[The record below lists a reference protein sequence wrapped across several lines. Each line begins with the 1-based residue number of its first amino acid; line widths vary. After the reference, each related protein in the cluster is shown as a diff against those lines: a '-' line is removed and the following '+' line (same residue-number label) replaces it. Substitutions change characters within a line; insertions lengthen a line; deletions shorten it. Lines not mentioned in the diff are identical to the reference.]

1 MSPEKMIRL
10 NKFLAKAGVGS
21 RRKCDDYI
29 TDGKVSVN
37 GQVVQKLGVKIDEL
51 NDKIS
56 FEGIEVKIEGDL
68 LYIVLNKPKGIITSA
83 SDEYDRN
90 TVLDLIPIEERLFPV
105 GRLDQ
110 DTTGLLLLT
119 NDGELTNQL
128 IHPKF
133 KIPKTYHVLL
143 DKLIHPK
150 DIYYFERGILLED
163 KKTAPC
169 KLSEIR
175 IIDNCSFLEVILYE
189 GRKRQI
195 RRMFNELGYE
205 VVELDRIAFGPLTLA
220 GIKRGE
226 WRYLNK
232 NEVTR
237 LKSHDEN

>member
-1 MSPEKMIRL
+1 MSPKKMIRL
-10 NKFLAKAGVGS
+10 NKFLATAGIGS

-51 NDKIS
+51 KDKIL
-56 FEGIEVKIEGDL
+56 FEGSEVKIERQL
-68 LYIVLNKPKGIITSA
+68 LYILLNKPKGIITTA

-90 TVLDLIPIEERLFPV
+90 TVVDLIPLEERLFPV

-143 DKLIHPK
+143 DKIIHPK
-150 DIYYFERGILLED
+150 DIYHFGRGILLED

-169 KLSEIR
+169 KISEIR
-175 IIDNCSFLEVILYE
+175 IIDNCSFLEVILFE

-195 RRMFNELGYE
+195 RRMFDELGYI
-205 VVELDRIAFGPLTLA
+205 VIELDRIAFGPLTIA

-232 NEVTR
+232 NEIAS